1 VIDEAECTRSLR
13 RKFAATITGERA
25 SAQHADDTRDE
36 EGIRLHGLEIVRQPM
51 SSRRQVQ
58 CAVPQGRK
66 FLRFHRIAEDSIVT
80 SMPIDKNAV
89 TIGKSLP
96 FLVYGPDNRL
106 LLAED
111 EIVKSELMRD
121 AQ

>member
-1 VIDEAECTRSLR
+1 
-13 RKFAATITGERA
+13 
-25 SAQHADDTRDE
+25 
-36 EGIRLHGLEIVRQPM
+36 
-51 SSRRQVQ
+51 
-58 CAVPQGRK
+58 
-66 FLRFHRIAEDSIVT
+66 
-80 SMPIDKNAV
+80 MPIDKNAV